1 MADDIPDLVLI
12 AIRTVHLAATV
23 SIAGVVIFRFVV
35 AEPAFLMSGAPQGVR
50 TGLRAQFAVI
60 ASTGLA
66 VAIVSGAAW
75 LTWLTADISGHALG
89 DVLASGA
96 LAMVVAQTQFGQVF
110 SARLAIA
117 VLLGGLL
124 VVERHAGSDSRWRS
138 GAMLVL
144 AAALLAAMALAG
156 HAGATP
162 APGGFVHAASDAM
175 HLIAAGT
182 WVGGLLPLALMLGF
196 GRPAGDEI
204 GIDVAATAARRFSTI
219 GMLSVGTLAASGALD
234 TWFLIGNLSDLA
246 ATDYGR
252 LLSLKI
258 TLFIAMLCIATVNR
272 FWLVP
277 RLHDADKVR
286 QVRRNSLIEAAI
298 GLLLIAIVGAL
309 GMLAPVPHVHAH

>member
-1 MADDIPDLVLI
+1 
-12 AIRTVHLAATV
+12 
-23 SIAGVVIFRFVV
+23 
-35 AEPAFLMSGAPQGVR
+35 
-50 TGLRAQFAVI
+50 
-60 ASTGLA
+60 
-66 VAIVSGAAW
+66 
-75 LTWLTADISGHALG
+75 
-89 DVLASGA
+89 
-96 LAMVVAQTQFGQVF
+96 
-110 SARLAIA
+110 
-117 VLLGGLL
+117 
-124 VVERHAGSDSRWRS
+124 
-138 GAMLVL
+138 MLVL

-258 TLFIAMLCIATVNR
+258 TLFIAMLVWGMVFIVSSTGAACTVG
-272 FWLVP
+272 
-277 RLHDADKVR
+277 
-286 QVRRNSLIEAAI
+286 
-298 GLLLIAIVGAL
+298 GLLLSLSVLVRPSAIL
-309 GMLAPVPHVHAH
+309 L